1 MKQIVPEIYVMNC
14 GEALDFYRGVF
25 GGDIRN
31 LQTSDNNAL
40 FRHAPGK
47 VVHAELHVNNKCI
60 FYFSDIFNEKRGK
73 LGNVSLMLHMETEEE
88 IGRVYAALSNRGHI
102 GMELRETMTGAL
114 HAIVTD
120 RYGAPWS
127 LNYSKQ

>member
-1 MKQIVPEIYVMNC
+1 MKHIVPEIYVMNC
-14 GEALDFYRGVF
+14 GEALGFYREVF
-25 GGDIRN
+25 GGEIKN
-31 LQTSDNNAL
+31 LQMSDHNAL

-60 FYFSDIFNEKRGK
+60 FYFADIFNQKRSK
-73 LGNVSLMLHMETEEE
+73 VGNVSLMLHMDTEEE
-88 IGRVYAALSNRGHI
+88 IGRVYGALSKDGRV

-127 LNYSKQ
+127 LNYSEQ